1 MARTKQTARKSTGG
15 KAPRK
20 QLATKAA
27 RKSAP
32 STGGVKKPH
41 RYRPG
46 TVALREIRRYQKSTE
61 LLIRKLPFQRL
72 VREIAQDF
80 KTDLRFQSSA
90 IGALQ
95 EASEAYL
102 VSLFE
107 DTNLAAIHAKRVT
120 IQPKDIQLAR
130 RLRDKWDNLE
140 LSDDS
145 DIEVHPNVDKR
156 SMIKWKREA
165 IHRERA
171 ERKAKI
177 EYLQKF
183 IPQQKNVL
191 QKVKDLKNLLNQDDG
206 VKKVMEK
213 LESYQ
218 SEAEALDLP
227 KPPAGQPQLNIKDI
241 FAAMKTQIATGL
253 AQTSSEQVKQTL
265 LERFCQT
272 ESTVQKTIDNASQE
286 LEKLE
291 KEARKKLTSEN
302 MFTSEKS
309 SKTILNKPKPLSSKK
324 KTTEKT
330 TVIETLN
337 PNTAMK
343 DLTLDDKTSLT
354 NKEDDNDAEEEDV
367 DLTPDAAVFSKLKT
381 FEESHKYLLKHP
393 ELLTEKVSDS
403 LLGEAFTAQLKGE
416 EEYARN
422 CVVQS
427 VVLQHCGQ
435 LGRNGVEI
443 FFKKINAQDGLAHKM
458 FFEYVDSLYSR
469 IKKRCTEMIA
479 EQSSQSQVETIQLQP
494 MGDGSQL
501 TIRVPQPEDEQ
512 AYTAF
517 IGMPQEFQDALKT
530 GKLEELNKV
539 LEKLPVPEAE
549 NLVKLCSDYGFLDV
563 EGEVI
568 DETKLQN

>member
-1 MARTKQTARKSTGG
+1 MPLDYS
-15 KAPRK
+15 
-20 QLATKAA
+20 
-27 RKSAP
+27 
-32 STGGVKKPH
+32 
-41 RYRPG
+41 
-46 TVALREIRRYQKSTE
+46 
-61 LLIRKLPFQRL
+61 
-72 VREIAQDF
+72 
-80 KTDLRFQSSA
+80 
-90 IGALQ
+90 
-95 EASEAYL
+95 
-102 VSLFE
+102 
-107 DTNLAAIHAKRVT
+107 
-120 IQPKDIQLAR
+120 
-130 RLRDKWDNLE
+130 KWDNLE